1 MPKRKREGTHGRQP
15 KGQRYSR
22 ASGSTTDRCV
32 WFFRFSPR
40 KFTVGLPASSS
51 SEPSLT
57 LSTPLSFGLR
67 LFNDA

>member
-1 MPKRKREGTHGRQP
+1 
-15 KGQRYSR
+15 
-22 ASGSTTDRCV
+22 
-32 WFFRFSPR
+32 
-40 KFTVGLPASSS
+40 LPASSS